1 MIQLMI
7 QLWSH
12 PCCSSGT
19 SDTEEAVLTWTV
31 DNKDS
36 GRVNMEA
43 MFMLV
48 FRFPRDLTRVTA
60 LQLML
65 KGSEKDRHTFNIYLR
80 LFTVLIPCRF
90 YIMSV
95 FMLKELWEL
104 FAPIR

>member
-1 MIQLMI
+1 MSAALGPRRERVSKLLMI

-19 SDTEEAVLTWTV
+19 PDTDEAMLTWTL

-48 FRFPRDLTRVTA
+48 FRFPHDLTRVTGVTA
-60 LQLML
+60 RVKRLR
-65 KGSEKDRHTFNIYLR
+65 KGPTHF
-80 LFTVLIPCRF
+80 
-90 YIMSV
+90 
-95 FMLKELWEL
+95 
-104 FAPIR
+104 